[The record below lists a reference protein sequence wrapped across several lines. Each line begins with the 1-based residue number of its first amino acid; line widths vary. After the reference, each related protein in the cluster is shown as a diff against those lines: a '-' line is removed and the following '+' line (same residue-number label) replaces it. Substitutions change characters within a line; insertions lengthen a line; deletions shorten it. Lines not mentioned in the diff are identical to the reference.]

1 MVKIEAFII
10 LNGHKDNFPNNP
22 TCRLINPTRSEFGK
36 VSKQLLAKIYDTVV
50 RQTNINL
57 WRNTVVV
64 INWSCGNRAKD
75 KCSFIS
81 FDIVNFYLSI
91 NAELINRALDYASK
105 WRSISEDQKH
115 IIMHAKKSI
124 LVHCGSKWKKMLQ
137 YSLTTCPSIFTT
149 ICWLLIS
156 LVISTSLLSIV
167 VIETSTSWLY
177 LNTILV
183 FIPTVMSKL
192 TVPV

>member
-36 VSKQLLAKIYDTVV
+36 VSKQLLTKINDTVV

-64 INWSCGNRAKD
+64 INWSRGNRAKD

-124 LVHCGSKWKKMLQ
+124 LVHCGS
-137 YSLTTCPSIFTT
+137 
-149 ICWLLIS
+149 
-156 LVISTSLLSIV
+156 
-167 VIETSTSWLY
+167 
-177 LNTILV
+177 NG
-183 FIPTVMSKL
+183 
-192 TVPV
+192 

>member
-1 MVKIEAFII
+1 MTTPECKNLLRNVRTSLESNIARAYKNVGKETENNIAQEAKAISQKFCLEDRINNMVKIEAFII

-36 VSKQLLAKIYDTVV
+36 VSKQLLTKINDTVV

-64 INWSCGNRAKD
+64 INWSRGNRAKD

-91 NAELINRALDYASK
+91 NAE
-105 WRSISEDQKH
+105 
-115 IIMHAKKSI
+115 
-124 LVHCGSKWKKMLQ
+124 
-137 YSLTTCPSIFTT
+137 
-149 ICWLLIS
+149 
-156 LVISTSLLSIV
+156 
-167 VIETSTSWLY
+167 
-177 LNTILV
+177 
-183 FIPTVMSKL
+183 
-192 TVPV
+192 